1 MKKLLSLFLACIL
14 LLGILPTS
22 VFAADSVEEALGEVN
37 IYNGDYE
44 LGYWTSTTAQRE
56 MQSSSASGQGC
67 FRLSTH
73 LQPAGA
79 VGSALTPKEKN
90 CAISITTTQT
100 CGNGCWS
107 CRPCPTR

>member
-44 LGYWTSTTAQRE
+44 LGY
-56 MQSSSASGQGC
+56 
-67 FRLSTH
+67 LSIN
-73 LQPAGA
+73 GA
-79 VGSALTPKEKN
+79 VKKQTYTYFCTNPMMEQQRSPQPTASTPPPP
-90 CAISITTTQT
+90 AS
-100 CGNGCWS
+100 
-107 CRPCPTR
+107 RRA

>member
-44 LGYWTSTTAQRE
+44 LGYALSPDDRH
-56 MQSSSASGQGC
+56 SGQVYGLPRDHRRPGILATGIYC
-67 FRLSTH
+67 LERDLGVRL
-73 LQPAGA
+73 
-79 VGSALTPKEKN
+79 
-90 CAISITTTQT
+90 
-100 CGNGCWS
+100 
-107 CRPCPTR
+107 

>member
-44 LGYWTSTTAQRE
+44 LGYHSNMVIEKRYAMLYEQII
-56 MQSSSASGQGC
+56 
-67 FRLSTH
+67 RL
-73 LQPAGA
+73 
-79 VGSALTPKEKN
+79 K
-90 CAISITTTQT
+90 
-100 CGNGCWS
+100 
-107 CRPCPTR
+107 

>member
-44 LGYWTSTTAQRE
+44 LGY
-56 MQSSSASGQGC
+56 
-67 FRLSTH
+67 
-73 LQPAGA
+73 P
-79 VGSALTPKEKN
+79 
-90 CAISITTTQT
+90 
-100 CGNGCWS
+100 
-107 CRPCPTR
+107 PTRKHPRRPAPSLTGS

>member
-44 LGYWTSTTAQRE
+44 LALPGI
-56 MQSSSASGQGC
+56 
-67 FRLSTH
+67 RL
-73 LQPAGA
+73 
-79 VGSALTPKEKN
+79 
-90 CAISITTTQT
+90 
-100 CGNGCWS
+100 
-107 CRPCPTR
+107 

>member
-44 LGYWTSTTAQRE
+44 LGYRGKCPDL
-56 MQSSSASGQGC
+56 GQMHPHDQG
-67 FRLSTH
+67 RDGRYGERV
-73 LQPAGA
+73 P
-79 VGSALTPKEKN
+79 
-90 CAISITTTQT
+90 
-100 CGNGCWS
+100 
-107 CRPCPTR
+107 

>member
-44 LGYWTSTTAQRE
+44 LGY
-56 MQSSSASGQGC
+56 
-67 FRLSTH
+67 
-73 LQPAGA
+73 QPEPHHDA
-79 VGSALTPKEKN
+79 VH
-90 CAISITTTQT
+90 
-100 CGNGCWS
+100 
-107 CRPCPTR
+107 RRDPCPHR